1 MKSLVFDWLSGTDA
15 KIAKKFQKE
24 VGATALT
31 PDSPKL
37 KDIVAQFSNSPAGKR
52 KAEPVTNGSSSKKA
66 KKVSRLSLTGAG
78 WRGLKLRD
86 PGETWLACLKC
97 RVPAPSRGYVAYKL
111 ALRPSTWP

>member
-1 MKSLVFDWLSGTDA
+1 MDTAWMKSLVFDWLSGTDA

-52 KAEPVTNGSSSKKA
+52 KAEPATNGSSKKA
-66 KKVSRLSLTGAG
+66 KKVSRLSLTGAD

-86 PGETWLACLKC
+86 PWRDLAGL
-97 RVPAPSRGYVAYKL
+97 S
-111 ALRPSTWP
+111 